1 MPLFPR
7 RTLQRL
13 LHECRDVLPE
23 AKAGAFAT
31 AFNSPHKNSL
41 ALQWELVLLAALREI
56 GGVQYEPDTG
66 GSRKLD
72 FLFHGPDLE
81 PIGLEVRAV
90 SNLYNEER
98 NPLEQF
104 QKELAR
110 RIAKAGLQ
118 ASGYRLTIGNR
129 VLDPNGK
136 RTMLLALPERKNIQS
151 FFDAEFD
158 AFLRNIFRA
167 PGRQFQFRRW
177 SDSIQVQ
184 IDYAPTNALFTTYY
198 KGLDATSLRDN
209 SVFKAL
215 ENKAKKIRTSRFE
228 GPVGIVVCDAGAQL
242 FYQEPPIYSVTLSA
256 VVSEFLR
263 EHSEVSAVLAVLTYK
278 NNASLED
285 CQPRVEVYE
294 NPSAAI
300 PFSGGSLAQLR
311 SLAPRLPNLQRDA
324 FNAQALLGFTK
335 GTAGIGH
342 FSYKL
347 NARGRMAKIRVSAR
361 GVFALLAGAE
371 DCHTLLARMSLAPN
385 ALVKNP
391 INPFAG
397 QYKTGARLVA
407 ARILETPEVDD
418 DWIEFEFEG
427 ADPASAPIK
436 P

>member
-23 AKAGAFAT
+23 AKARAFAT

-41 ALQWELVLLAALREI
+41 ALQWELVLLAALRKI

-66 GSRKLD
+66 GEKRLD
-72 FLFHGPDLE
+72 FLFHGPGLE

-118 ASGYRLTIGNR
+118 PSGYRMTIGNR
-129 VLDPNGK
+129 VLDSDGK
-136 RTMLLALPERKNIQS
+136 RTMLLALPERKNIQA

-158 AFLRNIFRA
+158 AFLRNISRA
-167 PGRQFQFRRW
+167 PGGQFQFRRW
-177 SDSIQVQ
+177 SDIIQIQ
-184 IDYAPTNALFTTYY
+184 IDYAPANRLVTTVYT
-198 KGLDATSLRDN
+198 GLDDTSLRDN

-215 ENKAKKIRTSRFE
+215 ENKAKKIRKSGFH
-228 GPVGIVVCDAGAQL
+228 GPVGIIVCDAGAQL
-242 FYQEPPIYSVTLSA
+242 FYQEPPIYSVILSA

-263 EHSEVSAVLAVLTYK
+263 EHSEVSVILAVLTWM
-278 NNASLED
+278 NNKSLEGR
-285 CQPRVEVYE
+285 QPHVEVYD
-294 NPSAAI
+294 NPCAAI
-300 PFSGGSLAQLR
+300 PFSGASLAQLR
-311 SLAPRLPNLQRDA
+311 SLAPRLPDLQRDA

-335 GTAGIGH
+335 GMAGLTH
-342 FSYKL
+342 LSYKATL
-347 NARGRMAKIRVSAR
+347 RGRMAKIKVSAR
-361 GVFALLAGAE
+361 GIFALLAGTE

-385 ALVKNP
+385 AIWQNP

-407 ARILETPEVDD
+407 VRILETPEVDD
-418 DWIEFEFEG
+418 DWMEFEFEG
-427 ADPASAPIK
+427 TDPASGPIK